1 MSFSAKSFNVKTK
14 EEGKEDITTE
24 ERGEGSAGNDV
35 MGNGMDSAETGSD
48 VAENGTAGA
57 RILETYFIDKDTQHA
72 QIQVSS
78 CYTEESDRSLV
89 FWVIYNKSFY
99 NNP

>member
-1 MSFSAKSFNVKTK
+1 
-14 EEGKEDITTE
+14 
-24 ERGEGSAGNDV
+24 
-35 MGNGMDSAETGSD
+35 MGNGMDAAENGSD

-78 CYTEESDRSLV
+78 YYAEESDCYLV
-89 FWVIYNKSFY
+89 FWGIYNKTFY
-99 NNP
+99 TNH

>member
-14 EEGKEDITTE
+14 EEGKEEMSTE
-24 ERGEGSAGNDV
+24 ERGDGSAGNDV
-35 MGNGMDSAETGSD
+35 MGNGMDAAETGSD

-78 CYTEESDRSLV
+78 CYTEGSDCSLV
-89 FWVIYNKSFY
+89 FWGIYYKTFF
-99 NNP
+99 NNN